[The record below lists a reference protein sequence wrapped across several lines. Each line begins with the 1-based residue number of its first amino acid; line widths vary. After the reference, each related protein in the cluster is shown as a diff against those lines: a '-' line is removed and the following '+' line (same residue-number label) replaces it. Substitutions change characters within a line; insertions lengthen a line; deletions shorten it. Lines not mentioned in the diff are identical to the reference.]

1 MKLTEDLVSIVVLS
15 YQNLDYLNE
24 CVLSILNQDYSPI
37 QLIVSDDASD
47 FFDEKALEMFIEE
60 NKHDNLVDFK
70 IIANKTN
77 VGTVKNIINAFTYVK
92 GDFYITSGADDFL
105 ADNSVVTR
113 FIQKFQ
119 KEPEDVWVCGKM
131 ENVSEDLKNLCRFV
145 QRSMIYQY
153 SKNIMRRNIGIY
165 GREEGS

>member
-60 NKHDNLVDFK
+60 NKHDN
-70 IIANKTN
+70 
-77 VGTVKNIINAFTYVK
+77 
-92 GDFYITSGADDFL
+92 
-105 ADNSVVTR
+105 
-113 FIQKFQ
+113 Q
-119 KEPEDVWVCGKM
+119 
-131 ENVSEDLKNLCRFV
+131 
-145 QRSMIYQY
+145 
-153 SKNIMRRNIGIY
+153 IG
-165 GREEGS
+165 RAHV